1 MAYCPSCGSEVA
13 ADDRFCSRCG
23 RELRTLSSAAPPGLE
38 APSADVPLRPPATE
52 PTPPPTAPGGGRR
65 RALLVTAAVLLIAS
79 IAAAVLIVGSGD
91 DGGEAGHEKVCELTA
106 EFWTVVEG
114 DEDRSELDRLIG
126 IAGRMGDGIDDDAE
140 EEGFDDIAE
149 NATEAAI
156 GASFA
161 EATGETGA
169 MFTSLENLERL
180 CADLGVD
187 ARDAAPATS
196 QEPDDDAPTD
206 ARVEV
211 TPAGHPAGE
220 AIASQVG
227 VRLPDDPFTSVDC
240 DFPAENV
247 EGGGTAYYCVGTQA
261 SGRTLEVNAFDDG
274 NEIVW
279 GFALGGPDCEGVS
292 GCTYGNAIDLARLR
306 SDVADRTGAD
316 PDDVDCDAG
325 PWPGHRVPPGGRV
338 TCVTPGGETV
348 QAKVIS
354 DDEYEL
360 VE

>member
-1 MAYCPSCGSEVA
+1 MAYCPSCGAEVA
-13 ADDRFCSRCG
+13 ADDRFCSECG
-23 RELRTLSSAAPPGLE
+23 RELRRLASATPPGPQ
-38 APSADVPLRPPATE
+38 APSADVPLRAPANGIA
-52 PTPPPTAPGGGRR
+52 PPPTAPGTGRR
-65 RALLVTAAVLLIAS
+65 RALLVTAAVLLVAAIV
-79 IAAAVLIVGSGD
+79 AAVLIVGGG
-91 DGGEAGHEKVCELTA
+91 DGGEAGHEQVCELTA

-169 MFTSLENLERL
+169 MFTALENLERL

-187 ARDAAPATS
+187 ARGAAPATGEA
-196 QEPDDDAPTD
+196 QPDDDAPTN
-206 ARVEV
+206 ARVEL

-220 AIASQVG
+220 TIASQAG
-227 VRLPDDPFTSVDC
+227 VRLPDDPFISIDC
-240 DFPAENV
+240 DFPAEDV
-247 EGGGTAYYCVGTQA
+247 DGGGTAYYCVGTQA

-292 GCTYGNAIDLARLR
+292 GCTYGNAIDLAQLR
-306 SDVADRTGAD
+306 SDVADRTGAS

-325 PWPGHRVPPGGRV
+325 YWPGHRVPPGGRI
-338 TCVTPGGETV
+338 TCMTADGATAY
-348 QAKVIS
+348 AKVIS
-354 DDEYEL
+354 DEEYEL
-360 VE
+360 VD

>member
-13 ADDRFCSRCG
+13 GDGRFCSECG
-23 RELRTLSSAAPPGLE
+23 RDLRKPPPTAPPGPETPSAAAPPL
-38 APSADVPLRPPATE
+38 PPATA
-52 PTPPPTAPGGGRR
+52 PTPPPTAPGGSRR
-65 RALLVTAAVLLIAS
+65 PALLITAAVLLIA
-79 IAAAVLIVGSGD
+79 AAVAAVLIVGSGG

-106 EFWTVVEG
+106 EFWTIVEG

-169 MFTSLENLERL
+169 MFTALENLERL

-187 ARDAAPATS
+187 TGDAASVIS
-196 QEPDDDAPTD
+196 QEPNDDAPTD

-211 TPAGHPAGE
+211 TPAGHAAGE

-227 VRLPDDPFTSVDC
+227 VRLPDDPFTSIDC
-240 DFPAENV
+240 DFPAEDF

-279 GFALGGPDCEGVS
+279 GFAFGGPDCEGVS

-306 SDVADRTGAD
+306 SDVADRTGAN

-325 PWPGHRVPPGGRV
+325 YWPGHRVPPGGRV
-338 TCVTPGGETV
+338 TCVTPGGETIE
-348 QAKVIS
+348 AKVIS